1 MTTFPTRTRLGF
13 LAIALSSL
21 LSACGGG
28 DSPTPPA
35 ESPDTSVSTP
45 DNEPSSGETENQKL
59 WVKGYAVKGAIEGG
73 LISIWHHEPGAM
85 DSGWVQIG
93 ETVRTNQNG
102 GFRISVPED
111 YSAQSLKVILQ
122 SDTQTLMRCDAQ
134 PACKTPSRA
143 SVGFGEWFWPGN
155 NLVLKS
161 LVNPSDTSSSVALT
175 PLATLAFEKFL
186 KSPDGDLPRFIA
198 LLGDQEERFGL
209 DAGAHWVMCLK
220 PPGQTLRQVET
231 CRLAPEM
238 IWI

>member
-1 MTTFPTRTRLGF
+1 MN
-13 LAIALSSL
+13 
-21 LSACGGG
+21 
-28 DSPTPPA
+28 
-35 ESPDTSVSTP
+35 TP
-45 DNEPSSGETENQKL
+45 DNEPSS
-59 WVKGYAVKGAIEGG
+59 
-73 LISIWHHEPGAM
+73 
-85 DSGWVQIG
+85 G

-209 DAGAHWVMCLK
+209 DAGALSRRPVD
-220 PPGQTLRQVET
+220 
-231 CRLAPEM
+231 LAAPDLSGVQASEM